1 MITSNI
7 DLIKAQISSSNN
19 SNITTNS
26 NSFLSNLVNN
36 STTTSSTKTN
46 SLSYENIKGI
56 TLEEIDTLFVNE
68 DDKSQI
74 TVNLYKD
81 IFASAGYGTINS
93 ELVPTKMNFDK
104 EFLREI
110 FNITNFNNLDIIRVI
125 GDSMLPYIK
134 DGEYI
139 FVQKDTPVKNGDT
152 IIANIDGELYVK
164 RYYKIPFEKWIKL
177 ESDNPDYPCI
187 NLDTEDKLNSFKIIG
202 IVKSKIKLY

>member
-1 MITSNI
+1 MDNKEIYE
-7 DLIKAQISSSNN
+7 DMKDYFKVSSLEDVALKLGYSK
-19 SNITTNS
+19 TTA
-26 NSFLSNLVNN
+26 
-36 STTTSSTKTN
+36 STWRTR
-46 SLSYENIKGI
+46 GI
-56 TLEEIDTLFVNE
+56 TQAAINKYEIIKSKNFTKKDDT
-68 DDKSQI
+68 SQI

-81 IFASAGYGTINS
+81 VYASAGYGTNNS
-93 ELVPTKMNFDK
+93 EIRPSKMTFDK

-187 NLDTEDKLNSFKIIG
+187 NLDTDEKLNSFKIIG

>member
-1 MITSNI
+1 MDNKEIYE
-7 DLIKAQISSSNN
+7 DMKDYFKVSSLEDVALKLGYSK
-19 SNITTNS
+19 TTA
-26 NSFLSNLVNN
+26 
-36 STTTSSTKTN
+36 STWRTR
-46 SLSYENIKGI
+46 GI
-56 TLEEIDTLFVNE
+56 TQAAINKYEIIKSKNFTEKDDT
-68 DDKSQI
+68 SQI

-81 IFASAGYGTINS
+81 VYASAGYGTNNS
-93 ELVPTKMNFDK
+93 EIRPSKMTFDK

-177 ESDNPDYPCI
+177 ESDNPNYPCI
-187 NLDTEDKLNSFKIIG
+187 NIDSEDKLNSFQILG